1 MLGWWYHLVAV
12 WNFFVITFI
21 RVPPRGSYRI
31 KGDWQSPLWLEVS
44 NFAQDARTM
53 SKLPFLLYFY
63 LNSRHLHDSMF
74 WKILLA
80 KMRFFHINPIGRVLN
95 RFSQDMAL
103 VDGQLISS
111 AGFVSRVRF
120 ISSWDKIMWLH
131 TTSNF
136 STGHSSSHG
145 PSHYNYNL
153 STTFNCSPNGCIDIL
168 CSCNKI
174 LHFKSKVLSRLNN
187 LLS

>member
-1 MLGWWYHLVAV
+1 MGCLGWGCHVVSVCHVLVIILLRGPPGGSV
-12 WNFFVITFI
+12 W
-21 RVPPRGSYRI
+21 I
-31 KGDWQSPLWLEVS
+31 KGDWQSPLWRRSLQCSYYKEVI
-44 NFAQDARTM
+44 
-53 SKLPFLLYFY
+53 FLIWFLSH
-63 LNSRHLHDSMF
+63 SRHLHDSMF

-80 KMRFFHINPIGRVLN
+80 KMRFFHINPVGRVLN

-187 LLS
+187 